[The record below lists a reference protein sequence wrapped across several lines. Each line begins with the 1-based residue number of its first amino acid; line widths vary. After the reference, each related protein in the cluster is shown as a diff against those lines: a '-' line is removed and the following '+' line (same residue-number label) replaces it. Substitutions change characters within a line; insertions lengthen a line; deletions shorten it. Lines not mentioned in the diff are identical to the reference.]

1 MKINGIRLPKNP
13 KDPTGQAGREAKAVR
28 DFSRRYAGISKD
40 LSALVSSL
48 PVTVTTNADYQYDI
62 SSYSLQMTLE
72 SIEQIIDK
80 WLAQG
85 RGRWWWDGYTTPAY
99 KNGVASTRNYLAS
112 QSAIYAATRPEL
124 EAIFLA
130 PEYQRR
136 VLLLREAG
144 WTDIKGLSDDLA
156 KDAKTILTESM
167 LAGESPR
174 KTMSLIRDR
183 IGVSKSRS
191 NNIVRTAIPGAY
203 RQATR
208 DETRTAEA
216 EYNIKTKMM
225 HLASLL
231 PRMRIWHFQRHG
243 KLYTVDEVEQ
253 WYSVDGNRYRCRC
266 HQSPIIVDDNGEPLY
281 PRAQQAAL
289 KQKEK
294 AVEMGLGKPGK
305 E

>member
-13 KDPTGQAGREAKAVR
+13 RDPIGQAGREAKAVR
-28 DFSRRYAGISKD
+28 DLNSRYASIYRE

-48 PVTVTTNADYQYDI
+48 PVTVSTNADYQYDI
-62 SSYSLQMTLE
+62 SSYSLQMTLD

-80 WLAQG
+80 WLTQG

-99 KNGVASTRNYLAS
+99 KNGVASARNDLAS

-124 EAIFLA
+124 EAIFLS

-174 KTMSLIRDR
+174 KTMGLIRDR
-183 IGVSKSRS
+183 IGVSKSRA
-191 NNIVRTAIPGAY
+191 NNIVRTAIPGSY

-216 EYNIKTKMM
+216 EYGFKTKMM

-231 PRMRIWHFQRHG
+231 PRMRPWHMSRHG

-266 HQSPIIVDDNGEPLY
+266 HQSPILVDDDGNALY

-294 AVEMGLGKPGK
+294 AIEMGLGKPGK